1 VRLRRLRMPGNLT
14 GLLLALHATPLAS
27 QTPAERLALSAF
39 RDSLTSITDTAPLR
53 DGQRAMRETVRR
65 PPDGSLARLRLG
77 LVGLRLAELGAMP
90 DVRDAVKAL
99 RGAAEDR
106 PAWPYAWYAL
116 GLAEA
121 LRAAWEREDRL
132 ALGNRVG
139 LPTLER
145 AATRHRRALEA
156 DRSFAPAAVALAA
169 LTLELGDTALLASA
183 RDALRRAAAAPN
195 PPPEVFLAWGR
206 VERAAEGTDSA
217 RVAFER
223 YLAAGG
229 SRAMGLLELAR
240 TRLAAGDTE
249 GEEAYYV
256 GASVEDSVAVAG
268 YRADLAAVAADSD
281 LVEFDRSR
289 GPARAEVL
297 RRFWTDRD
305 RIEMRA
311 RGERLR
317 EHYRRLLY
325 ARRHFALTVSR
336 RFYGP
341 ADAYRSGGM
350 EIDDRGVIYVRHGD
364 PTERLRPFV
373 FGLMP
378 NESWRVNRAEGDL
391 LFHFSSGWDSNGGGD
406 LYDYRLVES
415 VLDLRGA
422 GEAPEDQL
430 LLSRQAFSGVYGRML
445 NWGRYGAARARARER
460 GIGQASIAIG
470 TTTDS
475 HELEFAEPLGAV
487 ADLVAV
493 GATGTGAIGH
503 LVFAIAE
510 PGTRPERGAGGVRY
524 VVRVRA
530 VASDR
535 EDRPFA
541 DVDTTIVFQ
550 PPAPLRRS
558 QYLIGR
564 VEVPLPSGLWNWRA
578 ALQLGDS
585 AGVVLPRDTVR
596 VTGPGSAIALS
607 DLALGVR
614 GASARWEPTPQ
625 DTVLLTP
632 FDLFR
637 EGSEV
642 ELYYEVGGVTEGA
655 PYRHEIAVFRIK
667 GEPGVAERR
676 PVVTLGFDERAAGPL
691 LRSHRVLRL
700 ARLKP
705 GRYLIEV
712 QVGTPGGQPVARRRE
727 FRVVRAESKNA
738 DR

>member
-1 VRLRRLRMPGNLT
+1 MRRRPLT
-14 GLLLALHATPLAS
+14 RTPAVLAALFLALQIPPLAS
-27 QTPAERLALSAF
+27 QAPSERLALSALS
-39 RDSLTSITDTAPLR
+39 DSLAWLTDTAPLR
-53 DGQRAMRETVRR
+53 DRQRAIRETARLH
-65 PPDGSLARLRLG
+65 PEAGLARLRLG
-77 LVGLRLAELGAMP
+77 LVSLRLAELGAAP
-90 DVRDAVKAL
+90 DARDAVKAL
-99 RGAAEDR
+99 RGAAEER
-106 PAWPYAWYAL
+106 PEWPFAWYLL

-121 LRAAWEREDRL
+121 RRARWEREDRL

-145 AATRHRRALEA
+145 AASRHRRALEV
-156 DRSFAPAAVALAA
+156 DPSFAPAAVALAA
-169 LTLELGDTALLASA
+169 VTLELRDTALLTDAVE
-183 RDALRRAAAAPN
+183 ALRRAVAAPD
-195 PPPEVFLAWGR
+195 PSPEVLLGWGR
-206 VERAAEGTDSA
+206 LERAVESSDSA
-217 RVAFER
+217 RGAFER

-229 SRAMGLLELAR
+229 SRALALLELAR
-240 TRLAAGDTE
+240 SGLAAGDAEAE
-249 GEEAYYV
+249 GAYYE
-256 GASVEDSVAVAG
+256 GAAREDSVALAG
-268 YRADLAAVAADSD
+268 YRADLAAVAADSE
-281 LVEFDRSR
+281 LARFDRSR
-289 GPARAEVL
+289 GTARAELL
-297 RRFWTDRD
+297 RRFWSDRD

-311 RGERLR
+311 PGERLR

-350 EIDDRGVIYVRHGD
+350 EIDDRGVIYVRHGA

-378 NESWRVNRAEGDL
+378 NESWRFDRAEGDL

-422 GEAPEDQL
+422 EEAPQDQL
-430 LLSRQAFSGVYGRML
+430 ILSRQTLSGVYGRML
-445 NWGRYGAARARARER
+445 NWGPYGAGRSRARER

-475 HELEFAEPLGAV
+475 HELEFAETLSAV

-493 GATGTGAIGH
+493 GTAGSATIGH

-510 PGTRPERGAGGVRY
+510 PGTRPEQEAGGIRY
-524 VVRVRA
+524 AARVRA

-535 EDRPFA
+535 QDRPFA
-541 DVDTTIVFQ
+541 DVDTTIEFR
-550 PPAPLRRS
+550 PSAPLRRR

-564 VEVPLPSGLWNWRA
+564 VEVPLPPGLWSWRA
-578 ALQLGDS
+578 ALQLSDS
-585 AGVVLPRDTVR
+585 LGVVLPRDTVR
-596 VTGPGSAIALS
+596 VAGPGPGLTLS
-607 DLALGVR
+607 DLALGAR

-632 FDLFR
+632 FDLFL

-642 ELYYEVGGVTEGA
+642 ELYYEVAGVIEGA
-655 PYRHEIAVFRIK
+655 PFRHEIAVFRIK
-667 GEPGVAERR
+667 GEPGAPERR
-676 PVVTLGFDERAAGPL
+676 PVVTLGFDERAAGRL
-691 LRSHRVLRL
+691 LRSHRVLQL
-700 ARLKP
+700 ARLVP

-712 QVGTPGGQPVARRRE
+712 QVHAADGKPVARRRE
-727 FRVVRAESKNA
+727 FRVVRPDS
-738 DR
+738 

>member
-1 VRLRRLRMPGNLT
+1 VRHRPLARLPGFLT
-14 GLLLALHATPLAS
+14 LVGLALQVPPLAS

-39 RDSLTSITDTAPLR
+39 SDSLASITDTASLR
-53 DGQRAMRETVRR
+53 DRQRTMREAARR
-65 PPDGSLARLRLG
+65 HPDGGLARIRLG
-77 LVGLRLAELGAMP
+77 LVSLRLAELGATP
-90 DVRDAVKAL
+90 DARDAIKAF
-99 RGAAEDR
+99 RGVAEER
-106 PAWPYAWYAL
+106 PEWPFAWYSL

-121 LRAAWEREDRL
+121 RRAVWERNDRL
-132 ALGNRVG
+132 ELGSRVG

-156 DRSFAPAAVALAA
+156 DPSFAPAGIELAA
-169 LTLELGDTALLASA
+169 VTLELRDTALLTSA
-183 RDALRRAAAAPN
+183 VEALRRAAALPG
-195 PPPEVFLAWGR
+195 PSPEVLLGWGR
-206 VERAAEGTDSA
+206 LERAVERADSA
-217 RVAFER
+217 RAAFER

-240 TRLAAGDTE
+240 TRLAAGEAE
-249 GEEAYYV
+249 GEGAYYE
-256 GASVEDSVAVAG
+256 GAALEDSAALAG
-268 YRADLAAVAADSD
+268 YRADLTAVAADSE
-281 LVEFDRSR
+281 LVRFERSR

-305 RIEMRA
+305 RIDMRA
-311 RGERLR
+311 PGERLR

-336 RFYGP
+336 RFYGL

-378 NESWRVNRAEGDL
+378 NESWRFDRAEGDF

-422 GEAPEDQL
+422 GEAPKDQL
-430 LLSRQAFSGVYGRML
+430 LLSRQALSNVYGRML
-445 NWGRYGAARARARER
+445 NWGPYGAARSRARER
-460 GIGQASIAIG
+460 GMGQASIAIG

-475 HELEFAEPLGAV
+475 HELEFAETLGAV

-493 GATGTGAIGH
+493 GALGSGAIGH

-510 PGTRPERGAGGVRY
+510 PGTRPEREAGGVRY
-524 VVRVRA
+524 AVRVRA
-530 VASDR
+530 VASD
-535 EDRPFA
+535 EQDRPFA
-541 DVDTTIVFQ
+541 DLDTVIVFR
-550 PPAPLRRS
+550 PSAPLGRG

-564 VEVPLPSGLWNWRA
+564 AEVPLPSGRWTWRA

-585 AGVVLPRDTVR
+585 LGVVLPRDTVR
-596 VTGPGSAIALS
+596 VTGPGPALSLS

-614 GASARWEPTPQ
+614 GASARWGPTPQ

-632 FDLFR
+632 FDRFL

-642 ELYYEVGGVTEGA
+642 ELYYEAAGATEGA
-655 PYRHEIAVFRIK
+655 PYRHEIAVFRVK
-667 GEPGVAERR
+667 GESGIAEHR
-676 PVVTLGFDERAAGPL
+676 PVVTLGFDARAAGPL
-691 LRSHRVLRL
+691 LRSHRVLQL

-712 QVGTPGGQPVARRRE
+712 QVHSPGGQPVTRRRE
-727 FRVVRAESKNA
+727 FRVVRAGS
-738 DR
+738 